1 MGRRGTRPI
10 QPADQRYESAHL
22 FGAICPARGT
32 GAALAMPFADILD
45 AKSKDNSLENCAAVC
60 IKCHKIK
67 TAKHDIPTAAKTV
80 RQQDKAGNIKTS
92 HANPIRGAGFPKS
105 EKAAYRQPKL
115 SLPYRPLYR
124 EDQQ

>member
-1 MGRRGTRPI
+1 
-10 QPADQRYESAHL
+10 
-22 FGAICPARGT
+22 
-32 GAALAMPFADILD
+32 MPFADTLD
-45 AKSKDNSLENCAAVC
+45 ANSKDNSLENCAAVC

-67 TAKHDIPTAAKTV
+67 TAKHDIPTAAKTI
-80 RQQDKAGNIKTS
+80 RQQDKARNIKTS

-105 EKAAYRQPKL
+105 EKATYRQPKL